1 VAAEFITNLKMI
13 FLPNYSRTE
22 RLGELYERHIFSRT
36 IQCDDKTEQKQKRR
50 KNKWWLNKLFIHPL
64 GEDGKLIERFN
75 PKTHNWQRRHKVPTL
90 ILNATTL
97 NTGHN
102 WQFTASWMGE
112 PPAAI
117 DTEIDANYRLR
128 RMYYDEAPKRYRNV
142 RLGHAVAASSCVPG
156 LLEPLGHGRPLRAEA
171 RNDRNQRQGK
181 GREPGRAP
189 SRWRGKRQPGSGRFV
204 RAGLQCRDRE
214 RRERPDGGAGRPQP
228 GIDRRSLAS
237 HSVLMARVRHAE
249 YQDLK
254 ARLSSSLLRG
264 LVFLHLRKDL
274 GAKPVDRAI
283 GSFCR

>member
-1 VAAEFITNLKMI
+1 MI
-13 FLPNYSRTE
+13 FLPNYLRTE
-22 RLGELYERHIFSRT
+22 RSGELYERHIFSRT

-156 LLEPLGHGRPLRAEA
+156 LLEPLAMAGLYERKPEMIETNVKEKVVNPVVRLVDGGVNDNQGVVGLLEQDCSVVIVSDASGQMGVQDAPSRGLIGVPLRATA
-171 RNDRNQRQGK
+171 
-181 GREPGRAP
+181 
-189 SRWRGKRQPGSGRFV
+189 F
-204 RAGLQCRDRE
+204 
-214 RRERPDGGAGRPQP
+214 
-228 GIDRRSLAS
+228 
-237 HSVLMARVRHAE
+237 
-249 YQDLK
+249 
-254 ARLSSSLLRG
+254 
-264 LVFLHLRKDL
+264 
-274 GAKPVDRAI
+274 
-283 GSFCR
+283 